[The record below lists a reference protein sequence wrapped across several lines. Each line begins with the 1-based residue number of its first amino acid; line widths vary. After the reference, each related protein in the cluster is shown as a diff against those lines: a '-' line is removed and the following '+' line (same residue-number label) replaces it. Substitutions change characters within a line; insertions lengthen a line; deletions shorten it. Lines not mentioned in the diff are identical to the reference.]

1 MQGKTVRIH
10 PGEYSRPMLE
20 IERKFLV
27 ISDRFK
33 EDALSV
39 TRIVQGF
46 LNTHPQRTV
55 RVRIKEEQGF
65 ITVKGKSNEKGTTR
79 FEWEKEIPVIEA
91 EALLKL
97 CEKETIEKIRYE
109 VKAGDHIFEVDEFF
123 GNNDGLI
130 VAEIELN
137 SEMEQFTKPNW
148 LGREVTGELKYYNS
162 QLSKQPYKNWK
173 V

>member
-173 V
+173 E

>member
-10 PGEYSRPMLE
+10 PCEYSRPMLE

>member
-27 ISDRFK
+27 ISNRFK

-162 QLSKQPYKNWK
+162 QLSKKPYKNW
-173 V
+173 